1 MSVRIES
8 DNTAEII
15 KEKDE
20 SVLRALEAV
29 GIQAEGYA
37 QLLTPVDTGLLRNS
51 ITHAIAGGKPALG
64 QYKSNESHA
73 TTQATEKAG
82 TAGKA
87 VSPQTVGSYTVTTP
101 KLEHPAVYVGTN
113 VEYAPYVEYG
123 TRRAKKQPFLQPA
136 IQDHMDEYQ
145 QIFEKYLEEI
155 K

>member
-1 MSVRIES
+1 MSVRIEN
-8 DNTAEII
+8 DNTAEVI

-20 SVLRALEAV
+20 AVLRALEAV
-29 GIQAEGYA
+29 GIQAEGYV

-64 QYKSNESHA
+64 QYKSNEIHA
-73 TTQATEKAG
+73 TTQVTEKAG

-87 VSPQTVGSYTVTTP
+87 VSPQTVGSYTVATP

-123 TRRAKKQPFLQPA
+123 TRKMKKQPFLEPG
-136 IQDHMDEYQ
+136 IMGHMDEYQ

>member
-20 SVLRALEAV
+20 AVLRALEAV
-29 GIQAEGYA
+29 GIQAEGYV
-37 QLLTPVDTGLLRNS
+37 QLLVPVDTGLLRNS

-64 QYKSNESHA
+64 QYKSNEIHA

-87 VSPQTVGSYTVTTP
+87 VSPQTVGSYTVATP
-101 KLEHPAVYVGTN
+101 KTENPAVYVGTN

-123 TRRAKKQPFLQPA
+123 TRNTKKQPFLEPG
-136 IQDHMDEYQ
+136 IMEHMDEYQ

>member
-1 MSVRIES
+1 MSVRLEN
-8 DNTAEII
+8 DNTAEVI

-20 SVLRALEAV
+20 AVIRALEAV
-29 GIQAEGYA
+29 GIQAEGYV
-37 QLLTPVDTGLLRNS
+37 QLLVPVDTGLLRNS

-64 QYKSNESHA
+64 QYKSNEIHA
-73 TTQATEKAG
+73 TTQVTEKAG

-87 VSPQTVGSYTVTTP
+87 VSPQTVGSYTVATP
-101 KLEHPAVYVGTN
+101 KLENPAVYVGTN

>member
-1 MSVRIES
+1 MSIRIES

-20 SVLRALEAV
+20 AVLRALEAV
-29 GIQAEGYA
+29 GIQAEGYV
-37 QLLTPVDTGLLRNS
+37 QLLAPVDTGLLRNS

-82 TAGKA
+82 TAGKS
-87 VSPQTVGSYTVTTP
+87 VSLQTVGSYTVATP
-101 KLEHPAVYVGTN
+101 KTENPAVYVGTN

-123 TRRAKKQPFLQPA
+123 TRKMKKQPFLEPG
-136 IQDHMDEYQ
+136 IMEHMDEYQ
-145 QIFEKYLEEI
+145 RIFEKYLEEI

>member
-20 SVLRALEAV
+20 AVLRALEAV

-37 QLLTPVDTGLLRNS
+37 QLLVPVDTGLLRNS

-73 TTQATEKAG
+73 TTKATEKAG

-87 VSPQTVGSYTVTTP
+87 VSPQTVGSYTVSTP
-101 KLEHPAVYVGTN
+101 KTEHPAVYVGTN

-123 TRRAKKQPFLQPA
+123 TRKMKKQPFLEPG
-136 IQDHMDEYQ
+136 IMGHMDEYQ
-145 QIFEKYLEEI
+145 RIFEKYLEEI

>member
-20 SVLRALEAV
+20 AVLRALEAV
-29 GIQAEGYA
+29 GIQAEGYV
-37 QLLTPVDTGLLRNS
+37 QLLVPVDTGLLRNS

-87 VSPQTVGSYTVTTP
+87 VSPQTVGSYTVATP
-101 KLEHPAVYVGTN
+101 KTENPAVYVGTN

-123 TRRAKKQPFLQPA
+123 TRKMKKQPFLEPG
-136 IQDHMDEYQ
+136 IMEHMDEYQ